1 MKKYSYPERNIC
13 VLHLASCDEFFVVM
27 LDHYFEEVYV
37 IWFNAGTTM
46 ILYEAAILLLIQCG
60 PVLKSVVFF

>member
-1 MKKYSYPERNIC
+1 MFYT
-13 VLHLASCDEFFVVM
+13 LQVVM
-27 LDHYFEEVYV
+27 NFLWSCLTTILKKFV